1 MKKPSPKTVF
11 MQNIWP
17 LEPPWLPA
25 TLENQHQG
33 GSCTTRGLYGS
44 VCFHTK
50 FEVYQKTK
58 LSLFQFWL
66 LFHLILLMLVSHQAY
81 FSLCPP
87 LKSLN
92 FLDLST
98 SFYLRLPRR
107 FAYCSIP
114 WREQPLESLDWV
126 TATLLFQGPPCNSE
140 MSHSVQVLLSTWW
153 EKLTFASES
162 WSTADVSCAYFS
174 MVTPKNSSPVLPR
187 QSFWWQ
193 QN

>member
-17 LEPPWLPA
+17 LEPPWLPE

-33 GSCTTRGLYGS
+33 GSCTTRDLYGS
-44 VCFHTK
+44 VCSHTK

-81 FSLCPP
+81 FSLCLP

-114 WREQPLESLDWV
+114 WREQPLESLDRV
-126 TATLLFQGPPCNSE
+126 TATLLFQG
-140 MSHSVQVLLSTWW
+140 HL
-153 EKLTFASES
+153 
-162 WSTADVSCAYFS
+162 
-174 MVTPKNSSPVLPR
+174 VTLKWATLCRCYLALGGKNSPLPQNLGPLPMLAVLI
-187 QSFWWQ
+187 SLW
-193 QN
+193 

>member
-1 MKKPSPKTVF
+1 MKKPSHKTVF

-17 LEPPWLPA
+17 LEPPQFPA

-33 GSCTTRGLYGS
+33 GSCTARDLYGS
-44 VCFHTK
+44 VCSHTK

-66 LFHLILLMLVSHQAY
+66 CLLFHLILVMLVSRQAY
-81 FSLCPP
+81 FSPCPP

-98 SFYLRLPRR
+98 SFYLRLPRG

-126 TATLLFQGPPCNSE
+126 TATLLFQGPPRNSE
-140 MSHSVQVLLSTWW
+140 MSCSV
-153 EKLTFASES
+153 
-162 WSTADVSCAYFS
+162 
-174 MVTPKNSSPVLPR
+174 PVLF
-187 QSFWWQ
+187 SSW
-193 QN
+193 